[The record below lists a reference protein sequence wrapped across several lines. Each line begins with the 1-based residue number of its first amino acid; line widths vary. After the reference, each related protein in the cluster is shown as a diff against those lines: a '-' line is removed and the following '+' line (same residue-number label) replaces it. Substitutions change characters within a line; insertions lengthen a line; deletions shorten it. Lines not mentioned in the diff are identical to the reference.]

1 MDYEFII
8 MTCLLILCFYI
19 RTTYGIAFLT
29 FWLVVGLFGFFFT
42 SNGMDLGLEYI
53 EKSDIFFECFQ
64 GDYQTL
70 YNKLSLFHTIR
81 KKFRLPQCFK
91 PFGIFYDNPEKD
103 KKCRAVI
110 GIIVEQKEKNEKYK
124 EYIDKDFREY
134 MKENKFKIDTISKTN
149 CLHGLYDT
157 MFSVMYSFVFI
168 AKIYIKMINLKF
180 FTRLYNPKWKDSHIK
195 NARKNYK
202 KKSGVLEIYDHKII
216 KFYIPL
222 ENEDG
227 FSFFSQ

>member
-1 MDYEFII
+1 
-8 MTCLLILCFYI
+8 
-19 RTTYGIAFLT
+19 
-29 FWLVVGLFGFFFT
+29 
-42 SNGMDLGLEYI
+42 
-53 EKSDIFFECFQ
+53 
-64 GDYQTL
+64 
-70 YNKLSLFHTIR
+70 
-81 KKFRLPQCFK
+81 
-91 PFGIFYDNPEKD
+91 
-103 KKCRAVI
+103 
-110 GIIVEQKEKNEKYK
+110 
-124 EYIDKDFREY
+124 

-216 KFYIPL
+216 KFFIPL